1 MMEIMECSQIGISMH
16 FQVVKRTF
24 LKVILKT
31 WPRERYL
38 NPADM
43 TSIYF
48 PINYSSS
55 LQLVTQPANHMNGGF
70 IFCFR
75 QSCGADGQAA
85 INGTWLCLQVMWGR
99 GGGEADAMVV
109 TSRTVLMVARIQA

>member
-1 MMEIMECSQIGISMH
+1 MLEIPEWSHIGISVH

-24 LKVILKT
+24 LEVILKT
-31 WPRERYL
+31 WPRKRYL

-48 PINYSSS
+48 PINYLSS
-55 LQLVTQPANHMNGGF
+55 LQLVTQPANHMKGGF

-75 QSCGADGQAA
+75 QSCGTDGQAA
-85 INGTWLCLQVMWGR
+85 IIEPGCACR
-99 GGGEADAMVV
+99 
-109 TSRTVLMVARIQA
+109 